1 MSIRL
6 RTALSVAVVAALVA
20 VPSARAQDVVV
31 PASVTPVPSSAPA
44 FAPAGPTT
52 DAAAVGVRQMA
63 SGEETAPQRRRGG
76 SAPGVALMIVG
87 GAAILVGLVIG
98 SGAGAAIAVAG
109 AVVGLYGLYQYLQ

>member
-6 RTALSVAVVAALVA
+6 RTALSVAFVTALVA
-20 VPSARAQDVVV
+20 VPGARAQDVVV
-31 PASVTPVPSSAPA
+31 PASVTTVPSAAPA
-44 FAPAGPTT
+44 FAPAGPTA